1 MNLAQIKNT
10 TQDPRIQQLL
20 NQADVCRSKHKDQD
34 AVKLEAEAE
43 ALFAQTEQVY
53 ISVPRD
59 HLKDLKPRQAMKNL
73 FTLKNGGAKQ
83 QIQRLPGKRT
93 KRDIDEQ
100 AKGEEKEAA
109 EKRRW
114 QGPERTRVVA
124 MLASL
129 PHFNPILNLN
139 KGTSTINSNSEVTQ
153 FGLASAGASLMAVE
167 PAAGGILLMFSC
179 IFQAVT
185 SEAADEPEE
194 CDNSKEPEQVEQ
206 SKESGLFTADAT
218 SLNWLISDA

>member
-1 MNLAQIKNT
+1 MNLAQIRNR

-20 NQADVCRSKHKDQD
+20 AQAEVCRSKHKDQD
-34 AVKLEAEAE
+34 AVRLEAEAE
-43 ALFAQTEQVY
+43 ALFAETEQVY

-59 HLKDLKPRQAMKNL
+59 HLKDLKPRQ
-73 FTLKNGGAKQ
+73 FTKSLLNLKNGGAKQ
-83 QIQRLPGKRT
+83 QIQKRPAKRI

-100 AKGEEKEAA
+100 AQSEEKEVAR
-109 EKRRW
+109 KRRW

-139 KGTSTINSNSEVTQ
+139 KGTQSVNTNSEVTQ
-153 FGLASAGASLMAVE
+153 FGLATAGASLMAVE

-185 SEAADEPEE
+185 SESADEPEE
-194 CDNSKEPEQVEQ
+194 SSASQEPERVEQ
-206 SKESGLFTADAT
+206 SKESGLFTAEPT
-218 SLNWLISDA
+218 SLSWLIADA